1 MTKKVY
7 HDDKSE
13 MTVNFTDDNKFIF
26 EINDVTEPDSVHYYQ
41 CVQLTKE
48 DVEELINDLQYYLD
62 NQNPLPKFK
71 GISEDKVKEA
81 WVSSHPYRNSAP
93 SGIQFHNK
101 EHYEAYLQA
110 QSKRLAEESM
120 KEYIASIKPTQH
132 IVDKELKTIEL
143 DALNREVQITKTKL
157 KQNGKKRI

>member
-1 MTKKVY
+1 MIQKKLTFNQLSIE
-7 HDDKSE
+7 DKL
-13 MTVNFTDDNKFIF
+13 KFLGIYDEAKEYF
-26 EINDVTEPDSVHYYQ
+26 DS
-41 CVQLTKE
+41 KE
-48 DVEELINDLQYYLD
+48 
-62 NQNPLPKFK
+62 LPKFK

>member
-1 MTKKVY
+1 MAISITKG
-7 HDDKSE
+7 HN
-13 MTVNFTDDNKFIF
+13 TIL
-26 EINDVTEPDSVHYYQ
+26 
-41 CVQLTKE
+41 LTIVKELDRE
-48 DVEELINDLQYYLD
+48 DVINLHNDLGKYLEES
-62 NQNPLPKFK
+62 LPKFK

-81 WVSSHPYRNSAP
+81 WVSSHPLINSAP

-132 IVDKELKTIEL
+132 IVKKELQTIEL
-143 DALNREVQITKTKL
+143 DALNREVEITKTKL
-157 KQNGKKRI
+157 KENVKRK